1 MQVLDAAVHED
12 GELRS
17 KAIRLTGNRLLP
29 DELLAPEILSF
40 AEQHLQTMVAGLPT
54 GIHAH
59 L

>member
-1 MQVLDAAVHED
+1 MHED